1 MNDDPVAVNHHIQ
14 HRHPASIRFCSLC
27 GGELSERLVLPDRR
41 RHKVCAAC
49 GFVDFQGPKLVAG
62 CLVIERGKVLLLRR
76 AITPRLGMWTF
87 PGGYVDLGE
96 TAEQAAVRETSEEAG
111 MNVRIGRLFGIY
123 FDPINAAA
131 AVTVYLAEADGEP
144 AATSDEASAIRYFT
158 PDEIPWPE
166 IAFRTTHQALRD
178 WMVLEDLP
186 KSAG

>member
-1 MNDDPVAVNHHIQ
+1 M
-14 HRHPASIRFCSLC
+14 
-27 GGELSERLVLPDRR
+27 
-41 RHKVCAAC
+41 
-49 GFVDFQGPKLVAG
+49 
-62 CLVIERGKVLLLRR
+62 IERGKVLLLRR

-158 PDEIPWPE
+158 PAAIPWPE
-166 IAFRTTHQALRD
+166 LALRTTHQALRD
-178 WMVLEDLP
+178 WMVREDLP